1 MTSFS
6 EYIELKKNALVTIVC
21 GTITL
26 ICATVIFMYTRTPS
40 YPEEL
45 TRIDTLCNKEP
56 QKAEMELHRYISAN
70 GNMNDDDKWYCR
82 FLSLKSN
89 VKQSKD
95 INYDKEAAA
104 IIDHY
109 ETKADKH
116 MLSQV
121 YYYAGSAYYLLGN
134 IPQAI
139 EYLQK
144 GLSITPETEET
155 EQLRALYYYML
166 GGILTYQYLD
176 DEAFEM
182 KLKALAIH
190 KKRKDYQRVIYDDI
204 TLAWSYKAKAKND
217 KALACL
223 KEAKM
228 LAETKNMMEKIS
240 EIYSQIADTYYELGK
255 YEDAKEYIELA
266 LKYLDAS
273 NKSAIFNIAG
283 KIYQASGMTE
293 RAKAFY
299 TVLLSEGTIYSRR
312 DAYSFLAKYYQDC
325 GRIMEANKY
334 CLLYGGITDTVI
346 QTNATEFSARANA
359 AYNYTHIEK
368 EKDKLQV
375 NLKYKDWIIY
385 TSLVIFLLAVCYYIS
400 YRKKTKKR
408 QNEMLNIL
416 KQKDS
421 KSKEAIQRY
430 KEELASIEEK
440 YRAEEQKK
448 TEYLQKYEEKAKLLE
463 YVIQKNELL
472 NKISVTSDAIMR
484 DSPIHKELLLLIKEK
499 RNISEDTIKWQ
510 ELEETLFNIY
520 PIFKGG
526 LTKFKK
532 MKDQAY
538 HVCLLIKAGFNVQQ
552 IAYLTNKSIEGINST
567 RRRLVEV
574 NLGRKGKPS
583 EWDEIIR
590 EL

>member
-1 MTSFS
+1 M
-6 EYIELKKNALVTIVC
+6 KN
-21 GTITL
+21 
-26 ICATVIFMYTRTPS
+26 
-40 YPEEL
+40 L
-45 TRIDTLCNKEP
+45 TWQNP
-56 QKAEMELHRYISAN
+56 
-70 GNMNDDDKWYCR
+70 
-82 FLSLKSN
+82 
-89 VKQSKD
+89 
-95 INYDKEAAA
+95 
-104 IIDHY
+104 
-109 ETKADKH
+109 
-116 MLSQV
+116 
-121 YYYAGSAYYLLGN
+121 
-134 IPQAI
+134 
-139 EYLQK
+139 
-144 GLSITPETEET
+144 
-155 EQLRALYYYML
+155 EQLFVAQVLINKVKSKCC
-166 GGILTYQYLD
+166 GI
-176 DEAFEM
+176 
-182 KLKALAIH
+182 K
-190 KKRKDYQRVIYDDI
+190 
-204 TLAWSYKAKAKND
+204 
-217 KALACL
+217 
-223 KEAKM
+223 
-228 LAETKNMMEKIS
+228 
-240 EIYSQIADTYYELGK
+240 
-255 YEDAKEYIELA
+255 
-266 LKYLDAS
+266 
-273 NKSAIFNIAG
+273 AIFNIAG

-312 DAYSFLAKYYQDC
+312 DACSFLAKYYQDC
-325 GRIMEANKY
+325 GKIMEANEY

-346 QTNATEFSARANA
+346 QTNASEFSARANA
-359 AYNYTHIEK
+359 AYNYSHIEK

-400 YRKKTKKR
+400 YLKKTKKR
-408 QNEMLNIL
+408 QNEMQNVL
-416 KQKDS
+416 KLKDS

-440 YRAEEQKK
+440 YRVEEQKK

-484 DSPIHKELLLLIKEK
+484 DSPIYKELLLLIKEK

-520 PIFKGG
+520 PIFKSG
-526 LTKFKK
+526 LAKFKK

-552 IAYLTNKSIEGINST
+552 IAFLTNKSIEGINST

-574 NLGRKGKPS
+574 NFGRKGKPS